1 MSGPEGKE
9 YVAVWADEAEDLVE
23 PVGLLGPTGPV
34 GPIGPRGEPG
44 LPGPDGYT
52 PQSVYGVEKHD
63 IVALRALSRHYG
75 IPINTLLTV
84 LEESLEALPKTVLE
98 EIKHDVNA

>member
-1 MSGPEGKE
+1 MSGPEDTE
-9 YVAVWADEAEDLVE
+9 YLVAWVDEAEDLE

-34 GPIGPRGEPG
+34 GPRGEPG
-44 LPGPDGYT
+44 LPGPDGYGS
-52 PQSVYGVEKHD
+52 QYVFGVKKHD
-63 IVALRALSRHYG
+63 IIALGALSKHYG
-75 IPINTLLTV
+75 IPTNTLLTV